1 MALIHSVIDVIWK
14 MDHEALMISE
24 MEYGNKTR
32 EARTMKN
39 DPFGT
44 DKKITS
50 SNYADNLYI
59 RQKSTPT

>member
-1 MALIHSVIDVIWK
+1 MIHSVIEVIWK

-32 EARTMKN
+32 EARTVKN
-39 DPFGT
+39 DPFRT

-50 SNYADNLYI
+50 HNYADNLYI
-59 RQKSTPT
+59 RQKSIPT